1 MVKIKDIFCF
11 DFDFSM
17 ESAKI
22 VVTCLFV
29 ITLKKWKTPEKQTN
43 RIKTNRQTSK
53 LTPFS
58 NNTPQLLSP
67 CIKIRK
73 SQSNMWS
80 RWKMG
85 WAAH

>member
-1 MVKIKDIFCF
+1 MVKIKDILSFG
-11 DFDFSM
+11 FDFSM
-17 ESAKI
+17 GSTKI
-22 VVTCLFV
+22 VVTCLLV
-29 ITLKKWKTPEKQTN
+29 MTLKIWKIPDKQ
-43 RIKTNRQTSK
+43 IKTNRQTNK
-53 LTPFS
+53 LTLFQ

-67 CIKIRK
+67 CIKIRT